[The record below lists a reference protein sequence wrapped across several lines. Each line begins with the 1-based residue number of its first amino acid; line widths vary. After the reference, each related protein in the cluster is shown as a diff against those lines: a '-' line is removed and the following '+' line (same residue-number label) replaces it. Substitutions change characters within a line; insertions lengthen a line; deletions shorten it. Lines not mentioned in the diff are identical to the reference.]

1 MTIEEVVAAY
11 IRDCRPAALRE
22 MRIFAIQ
29 HALED
34 AVRYAALCL
43 LPSGKRHS
51 HWKRH
56 SHQRRIPIA
65 VLEEA
70 ERRLQLVPDE
80 LTKARDFAAL
90 HQVVEGKIRLIRGIG
105 ALTVYDV
112 AHRISAFLGK
122 PPDLVYLHAGTRVG
136 AATLG
141 FKGDVLDPDELP
153 AAFGALTAAEIEDCL
168 CIYKKSAPRWW
179 ISHRGFSTVNRLLPL
194 GTPLRAKL
202 V

>member
-22 MRIFAIQ
+22 MRFFAIQ

-51 HWKRH
+51 H
-56 SHQRRIPIA
+56 QRRLPIA

-70 ERRLQLVPDE
+70 ERRLQLAPDE

-90 HQVVEGKIRLIRGIG
+90 HQVVEGKIRPIRGIG

-122 PPDLVYLHAGTRVG
+122 PPDLVYLHAGTGVG

-141 FKGDVLDPDELP
+141 FKGDVLDPDQLP

-168 CIYKKSAPRWW
+168 CIYKNLLRGGGFRTGVSRQLAVCYPSA
-179 ISHRGFSTVNRLLPL
+179 
-194 GTPLRAKL
+194 LRC
-202 V
+202 VQS

>member
-22 MRIFAIQ
+22 MRFFAIQ
-29 HALED
+29 RSLED
-34 AVRYAALCL
+34 AVRYATLCL

-51 HWKRH
+51 H
-56 SHQRRIPIA
+56 QRRLPIA

-70 ERRLQLVPDE
+70 ERRLQLVRPE

-90 HQVVEGKIRLIRGIG
+90 YQVVERKIGSIRGIG

-112 AHRISAFLGK
+112 AHRIAAFLGK

-136 AATLG
+136 AAALG
-141 FKGDVLDPDELP
+141 VKGEMVDRDELSVTF
-153 AAFGALTAAEIEDCL
+153 AVLTAAEIEDCF
-168 CIYKKSAPRWW
+168 CIYKDELRNVGSRTRVSRQLSPGHPSAPCSVRN
-179 ISHRGFSTVNRLLPL
+179 S
-194 GTPLRAKL
+194 
-202 V
+202 